1 MIKSL
6 ILQSVIT
13 FVVLSNTFLHAMDQQ
28 HHVTIEVGTHS
39 QLGTR
44 QGKFANEDKYTFEQ
58 LPAQKNATGTFFGV
72 YDGHGGYNVSL
83 HLEFNLHKM
92 IFNKINQ
99 AYSYT
104 AIIDHLTDSFNEMD
118 KQVSVEKFKNE
129 GSTAVVGM
137 IIDNKLYVANT
148 GDSQLVLFRKDNNHF
163 STKEHRPMLDEV
175 DRIEKAGGKVIVCPD
190 EYQTARLYDNVAGP
204 FLSVSRAI
212 GDYPKPRGLI
222 CTPDVHEI
230 DLTPSDEFI
239 ILASDGFWDFIDKY
253 SPISTAYKF
262 VKNAFVNPS
271 VRMKD
276 VAEALCRRALA
287 NGSDDDITVIIVKL
301 KWD

>member
-1 MIKSL
+1 MISSLRFKS
-6 ILQSVIT
+6 ILVFT
-13 FVVLSNTFLHAMDQQ
+13 VLSNTLLHAMDVQ
-28 HHVTIEVGTHS
+28 HQVTIDVGIHS
-39 QLGTR
+39 QQGTR
-44 QGKFANEDKYTFEQ
+44 RGKFINEDKYKYEHIPEQ
-58 LPAQKNATGTFFGV
+58 KESTGGFFGV

-83 HLEFNLHKM
+83 HLEFNLHKI
-92 IFNKINQ
+92 IFNKINH

-104 AIIDHLTDSFNEMD
+104 SITDHLTASFNEID
-118 KQVSVEKFKNE
+118 TQVSVEQFKNE

-137 IIDNKLYVANT
+137 IINNKLYVANT
-148 GDSQLVLFRKDNNHF
+148 GDSQLVLFRKDNDHF
-163 STKEHRPMLDEV
+163 STKEHKPILDEV

-204 FLSVSRAI
+204 YLAVSRAI
-212 GDYPKPRGLI
+212 GDFPKPRGLI

-276 VAEALCRRALA
+276 VAKGLCGRALV
-287 NGSDDDITVIIVKL
+287 NGSEDDITVMIVKL